1 MALLSRCLYIGVKWL
16 RQAEA
21 LTLGEVRRLHS
32 ILEDRG
38 AHSFDRALAARC
50 LVALYGRCRNSDL
63 SDIQWIEREF
73 KGAEGYLVLYLGVH
87 KSNNAAATCAY
98 SCKRDNL
105 RSYHI

>member
-1 MALLSRCLYIGVKWL
+1 MGFNLDSMLRSRRVGGIAEQMSAGVEWL

-63 SDIQWIEREF
+63 SETFRYPMD
-73 KGAEGYLVLYLGVH
+73 G
-87 KSNNAAATCAY
+87 T
-98 SCKRDNL
+98 
-105 RSYHI
+105 